1 MKSFTQFISENL
13 NPTQEDYNEIIR
25 LLISDDPLERYLGA
39 QELELYSDEEK
50 MRVQQGIL
58 DFFKLDSEKIKKISQ
73 SATNPY
79 YTLIE
84 FEKIGAVDFFN
95 TPENIFRDLFK
106 NQFIIKAAAE
116 NMSFEEIVNATAL
129 DLKLSELSP
138 NLFNGLDKLERLT
151 IYGKKDTAVESQTGD
166 LDSSV
171 FKGLAELE
179 SLEIY
184 DFKINKIR
192 DNIFKDNPKLLSV
205 IIKKCSISEI
215 SDSAFSSDSLTT
227 LKINDNSIKSIN
239 NIVFNDIPKLNK
251 LDLSFSRIE
260 NLTPGMF
267 NGLDSLSILYLSSNK
282 IKIIPNGAFDGLA
295 NLKDLWLDNNPITKI
310 EDNAFAGLNN
320 LKDLS
325 MIDVNIAKEEYED
338 QLSSNTSVTLDYP
351 F

>member
-116 NMSFEEIVNATAL
+116 NMSFEEIVNKTLEIETETTMQCRALAKHAL
-129 DLKLSELSP
+129 DEGDY
-138 NLFNGLDKLERLT
+138 N
-151 IYGKKDTAVESQTGD
+151 IY
-166 LDSSV
+166 
-171 FKGLAELE
+171 
-179 SLEIY
+179 Y
-184 DFKINKIR
+184 M
-192 DNIFKDNPKLLSV
+192 P
-205 IIKKCSISEI
+205 
-215 SDSAFSSDSLTT
+215 
-227 LKINDNSIKSIN
+227 DNSI
-239 NIVFNDIPKLNK
+239 
-251 LDLSFSRIE
+251 R
-260 NLTPGMF
+260 TTG
-267 NGLDSLSILYLSSNK
+267 ILK
-282 IKIIPNGAFDGLA
+282 QGWTVTMP
-295 NLKDLWLDNNPITKI
+295 
-310 EDNAFAGLNN
+310 
-320 LKDLS
+320 S
-325 MIDVNIAKEEYED
+325 M
-338 QLSSNTSVTLDYP
+338 TSV
-351 F
+351 